1 MFNEAYNDIFIYVK
15 TKKQIIRIDEG
26 SGDNWT
32 DDDIAQ
38 GYVDYIYYEVYNVQ
52 QDLPEVDGGTIM
64 LTEWFQ
70 EKFESTKE
78 AIPAVLDMAYGDESI
93 EYIMLNWEE
102 NDLRKSVVL
111 WDWFSTLFW
120 CSRPEVYGWFGFW
133 SDIWDKANLWL
144 ILLQFIWS

>member
-26 SGDNWT
+26 SGDNLT

-52 QDLPEVDGGTIM
+52 QDLPEVDGGIVM
-64 LTEWFQ
+64 LTELFQ
-70 EKFESTKE
+70 NKFKTVKD

-93 EYIMLNWEE
+93 GYIML
-102 NDLRKSVVL
+102 D
-111 WDWFSTLFW
+111 
-120 CSRPEVYGWFGFW
+120 
-133 SDIWDKANLWL
+133 
-144 ILLQFIWS
+144 

>member
-1 MFNEAYNDIFIYVK
+1 MFNEAYNDIFIYVQ

-26 SGDNWT
+26 SGDNLT

-38 GYVDYIYYEVYNVQ
+38 GYVDYIYYEIYNVQ

-64 LTEWFQ
+64 LAEWFQ

-93 EYIMLNWEE
+93 GYIML
-102 NDLRKSVVL
+102 D
-111 WDWFSTLFW
+111 
-120 CSRPEVYGWFGFW
+120 
-133 SDIWDKANLWL
+133 
-144 ILLQFIWS
+144 

>member
-26 SGDNWT
+26 SGDNLT

-64 LTEWFQ
+64 LTEWFP

-93 EYIMLNWEE
+93 EYIML
-102 NDLRKSVVL
+102 D
-111 WDWFSTLFW
+111 
-120 CSRPEVYGWFGFW
+120 
-133 SDIWDKANLWL
+133 
-144 ILLQFIWS
+144 

>member
-1 MFNEAYNDIFIYVK
+1 MFNEAYNDIFIYVP
-15 TKKQIIRIDEG
+15 TMRQIIRIDEG
-26 SGDNWT
+26 SGDNLT

-93 EYIMLNWEE
+93 EYIML
-102 NDLRKSVVL
+102 D
-111 WDWFSTLFW
+111 
-120 CSRPEVYGWFGFW
+120 
-133 SDIWDKANLWL
+133 
-144 ILLQFIWS
+144 

>member
-1 MFNEAYNDIFIYVK
+1 MFNEAYNDIFIYVP
-15 TKKQIIRIDEG
+15 TMRQIIRIDEG
-26 SGDNWT
+26 SGDNLT

-52 QDLPEVDGGTIM
+52 QDLPEVDGGIIM

-93 EYIMLNWEE
+93 GY
-102 NDLRKSVVL
+102 VVL
-111 WDWFSTLFW
+111 D
-120 CSRPEVYGWFGFW
+120 
-133 SDIWDKANLWL
+133 
-144 ILLQFIWS
+144 

>member
-1 MFNEAYNDIFIYVK
+1 MFNEAYNDIFIYVP
-15 TKKQIIRIDEG
+15 TMRQIIRIDEG
-26 SGDNWT
+26 SGDNLT

-52 QDLPEVDGGTIM
+52 QDLPEVDGGMIM

-93 EYIMLNWEE
+93 GYIML
-102 NDLRKSVVL
+102 D
-111 WDWFSTLFW
+111 
-120 CSRPEVYGWFGFW
+120 
-133 SDIWDKANLWL
+133 
-144 ILLQFIWS
+144 

>member
-26 SGDNWT
+26 SGDNLT

-52 QDLPEVDGGTIM
+52 QDLPEVDGGMIM

-93 EYIMLNWEE
+93 EYIMLN
-102 NDLRKSVVL
+102 
-111 WDWFSTLFW
+111 
-120 CSRPEVYGWFGFW
+120 
-133 SDIWDKANLWL
+133 
-144 ILLQFIWS
+144 

>member
-1 MFNEAYNDIFIYVK
+1 MFNEAYNDIFIYVQ

-26 SGDNWT
+26 SGDNLT

-93 EYIMLNWEE
+93 EYIMLN
-102 NDLRKSVVL
+102 
-111 WDWFSTLFW
+111 
-120 CSRPEVYGWFGFW
+120 
-133 SDIWDKANLWL
+133 
-144 ILLQFIWS
+144 

>member
-1 MFNEAYNDIFIYVK
+1 MFNEAYNDIFIYVP
-15 TKKQIIRIDEG
+15 TMRQIIRIDEG
-26 SGDNWT
+26 SGDNLT

-93 EYIMLNWEE
+93 EYIILN
-102 NDLRKSVVL
+102 
-111 WDWFSTLFW
+111 
-120 CSRPEVYGWFGFW
+120 
-133 SDIWDKANLWL
+133 
-144 ILLQFIWS
+144 

>member
-1 MFNEAYNDIFIYVK
+1 MFNEAYNDIFIYVP
-15 TKKQIIRIDEG
+15 TMRQIIRIDEG
-26 SGDNWT
+26 SRDNLT

-52 QDLPEVDGGTIM
+52 QDLPEVDGGIIM

-93 EYIMLNWEE
+93 GY
-102 NDLRKSVVL
+102 VVL
-111 WDWFSTLFW
+111 D
-120 CSRPEVYGWFGFW
+120 
-133 SDIWDKANLWL
+133 
-144 ILLQFIWS
+144 